1 MAIKCKMFEVAKS
14 KNIKGV
20 HIINIIK
27 QACKRKPCYLTSG
40 SKHAKTRK
48 LNKGLMASQAH
59 DLHNGSDS
67 SSHYRIP
74 RFLRL

>member
-1 MAIKCKMFEVAKS
+1 MFAVAKS

-20 HIINIIK
+20 HIINILK
-27 QACKRKPCYLTSG
+27 QAFKRKPRSLTSG

-59 DLHNGSDS
+59 DFHNSNDS
-67 SSHYRIP
+67 SSHYRTP